1 MDETSRVGVPVEILS
16 TLNVP
21 PGRSTK
27 YVFGTPDRSTFEA
40 VRLWEGDRGG
50 YSVCMSAQAGCRY
63 GCTHCATTFAR
74 TPFVRNLRPEE
85 ITAAVQAVTEPVRT
99 HQGPLVWV
107 DFAGVGDA
115 AANWTHVATAARAIT
130 NHDLAKQVKVTSIA
144 PQGWVR
150 RLLRPNAWLPD
161 RFMFSLHG
169 ATATQRQVII
179 PRADDPSAVLPLW
192 ATVAEQRPVVLNYV
206 LCEHNTRPADEA
218 ALIQLLAPYAGRFV
232 LLRLS
237 SINPVHGSPLRPS
250 TREADFI
257 AALSRGLEGW
267 VVSHH
272 LSAGREAAA
281 ACGQLRS
288 EILDLAPPTSRLRQ
302 ADTTD

>member
-1 MDETSRVGVPVEILS
+1 MPVEILS

-27 YVFGTPDRSTFEA
+27 YVFGTSDRSTFEA
-40 VRLWEGDRGG
+40 VRLWEGDREA

-85 ITAAVQAVTEPVRT
+85 ITAAVQAVADPVRT
-99 HQGPLVWV
+99 PQGPLVWV

-115 AANWTHVATAARAIT
+115 AANWTHVTSAARTIA
-130 NHDLAKQVKVTSIA
+130 DRGLAKQVKVTSIA
-144 PQGWVR
+144 PQAWVR
-150 RLLRPNAWLPD
+150 RLLRADAWLPD

-169 ATATQRQVII
+169 ATGTQRRAII
-179 PRADDPSAVLPLW
+179 PRADDPATVLPLW
-192 ATVAEQRPVVLNYV
+192 AAVAEQRPVVVNYV
-206 LCEHNTRPADEA
+206 LCEHNTRPADEV
-218 ALIQLLAPYAGRFV
+218 ALTQLLAPYAGRFA

-250 TREADFI
+250 VREAKFI
-257 AALSRGLEGW
+257 AALSRDLEGW

-272 LSAGREAAA
+272 LSAGREAVA

-288 EILDLAPPTSRLRQ
+288 EILDLAPPVSRTGQ
-302 ADTTD
+302 AETMS